1 MPTNKQD
8 RRDFLRRG
16 TMAAVALSSTGALGQ
31 DGPASSREHHNA
43 GDGRDL
49 GTDAEIEHRHAHV
62 KADYDG
68 FSRYKPTRGNDPES
82 DLEAYWGDS
91 PRAKRTS
98 AFGECCPACALVS
111 G

>member
-82 DLEAYWGDS
+82 DYYIG
-91 PRAKRTS
+91 K
-98 AFGECCPACALVS
+98 LVP
-111 G
+111 GFRKPEDGPPQTTWAAG